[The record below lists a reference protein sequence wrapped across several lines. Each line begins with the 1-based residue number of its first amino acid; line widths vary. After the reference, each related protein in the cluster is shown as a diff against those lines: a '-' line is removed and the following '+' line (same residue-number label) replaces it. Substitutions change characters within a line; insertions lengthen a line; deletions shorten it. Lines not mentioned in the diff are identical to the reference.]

1 MAEDV
6 SLTAQAQGAIRAE
19 VANAIIDVLGNGD
32 TSSSLSSA
40 QDTINLQDILSRKLN
55 TLNTSIV
62 DVATKLGD
70 VHSSQS
76 ESARQSADAALA
88 AEEQVSPLSRMA
100 DTLDDIY
107 GFLKDTFTRTGLGTA
122 DDDVGTISKNE
133 KEKIAN
139 VAEKKAE
146 KDKGGSLWTSGIIAA
161 AAVGLILKAIKE
173 KLDETWTGVAQSF
186 LKPYVAVQLAIKGLP
201 GKLKS
206 LGKSIGGKFSA
217 RFPRL
222 AKRIGDAITKLKNF
236 GTAVGKFFKP
246 VTDTLMKALKPVKS
260 IFKTLFSSV
269 SKLSGG
275 FGFGKLFRFMSPVLA
290 VFKKLALPI
299 TLVLEA
305 FEAFKMI
312 FVGSFTKNAQELS
325 DSISK
330 KGILGRAWYGFTHMF
345 QTIATF
351 GYELV
356 DTFKAVITAAGTFM
370 EPIKDGFMNLLDTIS
385 SYFIKMYN
393 AIARKSMGLLSEIK
407 TDGMDQ
413 MDRREALKRS
423 ISGGVVDDARADRMT
438 DQLIDRGA
446 KVGVEM
452 QDGDN
457 MTSFKNRIQAAE
469 QQTKRNEK
477 VQLAREKQKPE
488 YGVGRYKNQGAP
500 VTQNNVQ
507 QTIIH
512 EVPPWHPSRQFELGY
527 VPVSP

>member
-40 QDTINLQDILSRKLN
+40 QDTINLQNVLKIKL
-55 TLNTSIV
+55 TELNSSIS
-62 DVATKLGD
+62 DVAQDIRLGNTHD
-70 VHSSQS
+70 VLIDKRN
-76 ESARQSADAALA
+76 EKA
-88 AEEQVSPLSRMA
+88 AEEQVTPLGRMA
-100 DTLDDIY
+100 NTLDDIY
-107 GFLKDTFTRTGLGTA
+107 TFLQDRFKTTGLGTA
-122 DDDVGTISKNE
+122 DNNIGTLTKKE
-133 KEKIAN
+133 KEKAIQE
-139 VAEKKAE
+139 EKGKS
-146 KDKGGSLWTSGIIAA
+146 DNDTGGSLWVSGILAGAGIS
-161 AAVGLILKAIKE
+161 LILKAIKE
-173 KLDETWTGVAQSF
+173 KLDETWAGVAQTI
-186 LKPYVAVQLAIKGLP
+186 LKPFVAFQLAITGLP
-201 GKLKS
+201 DKLKL
-206 LGKSIGGKFSA
+206 LGKNMGAKFSA
-217 RFPRL
+217 KFPKL
-222 AKRIGDAITKLKNF
+222 TKSIVDAITKLKNF
-236 GTAVGKFFKP
+236 GTTVGKFFKP
-246 VTDTLMKALKPVKS
+246 VTNTLMKALKPVKE

-275 FGFGKLFRFMSPVLA
+275 FGFGKLFKFMSPVLG

-312 FVGSFTKNAQELS
+312 FVGSFTKNAEALS
-325 DSISK
+325 ESISE

-356 DTFKAVITAAGTFM
+356 ETFKAVITAAGTFM
-370 EPIKDGFMNLLDTIS
+370 EPIKDGFMSIIDTIS
-385 SYFIKMYN
+385 NYFIEIYN
-393 AIARKSMGLLSEIK
+393 ALARNSMGLFSEIK
-407 TDGMDQ
+407 TTGMEQ

-423 ISGGVVDDARADRMT
+423 ISGGKVDDVRADKMT

-452 QDGDN
+452 QDGDDL
-457 MTSFKNRIQAAE
+457 TSFKNRIIAME

-477 VQLAREKQKPE
+477 VQLARVEQKSE

-507 QTIIH
+507 QTSIYQ
-512 EVPPWHPSRQFELGY
+512 VPPYHPSRMFELGY
-527 VPVSP
+527 VATNP